1 MSPEQRHIRLTDYV
15 SGQLSASMQEEMEA
29 LLKADPK
36 LRQEAHEMQ
45 EMWEMLNKT
54 DDQEP
59 PANMDI
65 AFYAF
70 LEQEQQET
78 EKLAKV
84 VSLAKGRNLWRDTF
98 KYAAG
103 VALLCGTFL
112 VGRSTAPTKEVL
124 VPQIVE
130 KFVEK
135 PQIETPS
142 TTKTNE
148 PLPAVMMKELL
159 TLKHEMQTTKE
170 LVMLSMLKQESPSE
184 RIKAVNYSYDM
195 TSPDRKVLDA
205 LVGTLNQDVNI
216 NVRMAAAEALS
227 HFGNDKRVRDAL
239 IQTLRKQQDPM
250 LQVAVIEILV
260 NLREKRALPEMMA
273 LSDADQLPQFVR
285 DKADEG
291 VSVLSF

>member
-1 MSPEQRHIRLTDYV
+1 MNPEQRHIHLTDYV

-29 LLKADPK
+29 LLKTDPK
-36 LRQEAHEMQ
+36 LRQEAQEMQ

-59 PANMDI
+59 PADMDV

-84 VSLAKGRNLWRDTF
+84 VSLTKGRNLWRDTL

-103 VALLCGTFL
+103 LALLCGTFL
-112 VGRSTAPTKEVL
+112 IGRSTAPTKEVL

-130 KFVEK
+130 KFIVK
-135 PQIETPS
+135 PQSETPAN
-142 TTKTNE
+142 TKSND
-148 PLPAVMMKELL
+148 PLPAVMMKELI
-159 TLKHEMQTTKE
+159 TLKKEMKSTKE
-170 LVMLSMLKQESPSE
+170 LVMLSMLKQESPSQ
-184 RIKAVNYSYDM
+184 RIKAVNFSYEM
-195 TSPDRKVLDA
+195 TAPDRKVLEA
-205 LVGTLNQDVNI
+205 LVRTLNQDANT

-273 LSDADQLPQFVR
+273 ISDTDQVPQFVR
-285 DKADEG
+285 DKAEEG